1 MLLYWTN
8 TAQCNTNSWSEA
20 QITIEWWSK
29 DLIRWWWWEVN
40 CYVVWLYWLLMLKNH
55 LLRANIHVCGFPCSA
70 DFQWKFITLTPRFSH
85 GVISSFRTSF
95 SDLKPQIQQIK
106 LLKEK
111 YNIWVHFL
119 SRVRWEDCWSVVY
132 FTLCNYTFYMR
143 FSQRYLNNRIQT
155 LIYSVC

>member
-1 MLLYWTN
+1 M
-8 TAQCNTNSWSEA
+8 
-20 QITIEWWSK
+20 
-29 DLIRWWWWEVN
+29 
-40 CYVVWLYWLLMLKNH
+40 
-55 LLRANIHVCGFPCSA
+55 
-70 DFQWKFITLTPRFSH
+70 SH

-132 FTLCNYTFYMR
+132 FALCNYTFYMR

-155 LIYSVC
+155 LIYSVSLTLGISLIWGAYFMGLSLLPSATCALLFSKSLLIHETTPTTVSELTTYMLKMAMYLQNKLAAFTFSFAGI